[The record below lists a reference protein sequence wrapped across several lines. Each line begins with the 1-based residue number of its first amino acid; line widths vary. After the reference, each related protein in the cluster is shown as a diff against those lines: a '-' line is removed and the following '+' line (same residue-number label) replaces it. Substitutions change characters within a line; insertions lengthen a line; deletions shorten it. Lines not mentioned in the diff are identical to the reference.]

1 MFEYQGSLLDIL
13 IWSVRKKVHLSVT
26 DAVSVLHWRRFW
38 EDEKRHLQ
46 CKNVNL
52 ERTFINLI
60 GCIINIRK
68 LNLISKMFLSPNSL
82 GKKKLFWPSFR
93 PKFQQKVKKYSYS
106 KMITETEKIK
116 EKKSVQNQI
125 LQYVK
130 LWNTS
135 SDIFWQ
141 RNHKFSVFLIFHIFK
156 WWLPSDQCLPLIIA
170 RVFRMALMP
179 RVADGCLFFKGVF
192 FRF

>member
-46 CKNVNL
+46 CKNINL

-156 WWLPSDQCLPLIIA
+156 FLALCEEKKITLISLPRLPL
-170 RVFRMALMP
+170 P
-179 RVADGCLFFKGVF
+179 
-192 FRF
+192 

>member
-93 PKFQQKVKKYSYS
+93 PKFQQKVKKYFYS

-135 SDIFWQ
+135 SGIFWQ
-141 RNHKFSVFLIFHIFK
+141 RNHKLSVFLIFHIFK
-156 WWLPSDQCLPLIIA
+156 FLATIQRLIQLPMRGPYWRKGWIQLEVGARRPLD
-170 RVFRMALMP
+170 F
-179 RVADGCLFFKGVF
+179 
-192 FRF
+192 